1 MTSLADCPRC
11 AGTLRYDCDPSPLCM
26 MCGWAGHTR
35 PAPEIDWR
43 TGGRPTD
50 YSKSA
55 QYDAYR
61 RSLDTGG
68 QRRRRIRI
76 PKRSA

>member
-1 MTSLADCPRC
+1 MI
-11 AGTLRYDCDPSPLCM
+11 
-26 MCGWAGHTR
+26 CGWAGHTR

-61 RSLDTGG
+61 RSLDTQGKG
-68 QRRRRIRI
+68 RRRARNR
-76 PKRSA
+76 KRSA